1 MAEKL
6 VILAD
11 LYLLNITKDMYD
23 EARSCSYANRGR
35 IDEIDSIES
44 VS

>member
-11 LYLLNITKDMYD
+11 LYLLYIKKEIYD
-23 EARSCSYANRGR
+23 EARSCSYANWGR
-35 IDEIDSIES
+35 IEDIDSIES
-44 VS
+44 GS